1 MGGLSKTWIGQGL
14 ARLAALAGLVLFA
27 LFAAAPSLA
36 QEKRIAL
43 VIGNGT
49 YAEVNSLSN
58 SINDARLMRS
68 TLQSLGFEVIYKENM
83 DKRSMEKVLGD
94 FANKLEAAGS
104 DAVSLVYYAGHGVQL
119 NGENYLLPVDVPLR
133 RAADLGLNAIRAGD
147 VLNQMESA
155 KSRVKIVILDAC
167 RDNPFELTMRSV
179 TRGGGLADMRLG
191 NTEFFIAYAAT
202 SGNVAWDGDGDARNS
217 PYALA
222 LAKFLATPDT
232 EISEIFRMVRNEVA
246 TTTRNRQL
254 PEARTTL
261 RQQFFFNPRSGGTRV
276 AAATNGIY
284 PPPASIPVAPVPV
297 VVAERDA
304 DAVAPINAGR
314 SSLPAGAPITIA
326 NLMGKWCLNS
336 RNGMDFSMT
345 FRPKIWEQNTGTLN
359 LYDMTISQV
368 REDLLRVESPQ
379 KDPKDPSRTVQV
391 VATFGQFSDDGKTM
405 NYIQASE
412 NGVLKTYNQQ
422 FRKCG

>member
-1 MGGLSKTWIGQGL
+1 MVGRGRHGIRKGL
-14 ARLAALAGLVLFA
+14 ARLACLAGFFLVA
-27 LFAAAPSLA
+27 LLAAAPGNA

-43 VIGNGT
+43 VIGNGN
-49 YAEVNSLSN
+49 YAEINSLSN
-58 SINDARLMRS
+58 SVNDAKLLRS
-68 TLQSLGFEVIYKENM
+68 TLETLGFEVMYRDNV
-83 DKRSMEKVLGD
+83 DKRSMEKLLGD

-104 DAVSLVYYAGHGVQL
+104 DAVSLVYYAGHGVQY

-155 KSRVKIVILDAC
+155 KARVKIVILDAC
-167 RDNPFELTMRSV
+167 RDNPFELTARSV

-202 SGNVAWDGDGDARNS
+202 AGNVAWDGDGDAKNS

-222 LAKFLATPDT
+222 LVKFLATPDT

-276 AAATNGIY
+276 AAATSGVY
-284 PPPASIPVAPVPV
+284 PQPAPLPAAPAPAPVA
-297 VVAERDA
+297 RDPA
-304 DAVAPINAGR
+304 ASAVMNTRP
-314 SSLPAGAPITIA
+314 SGAPVTIS
-326 NLMGKWCLNS
+326 NLMGVKWCYNA
-336 RNGMDFSMT
+336 RGANFNMT
-345 FRPKIWEQNTGTLN
+345 LQPKSWEQTTTGV
-359 LYDMTISQV
+359 MKIQTITAVSKIG
-368 REDLLRVESPQ
+368 EDLLRVDSIVDGVPVASEFGGFSA
-379 KDPKDPSRTVQV
+379 DGRTMIYIG
-391 VATFGQFSDDGKTM
+391 ARIGSLWTDYNLQFS
-405 NYIQASE
+405 
-412 NGVLKTYNQQ
+412 
-422 FRKCG
+422 KC